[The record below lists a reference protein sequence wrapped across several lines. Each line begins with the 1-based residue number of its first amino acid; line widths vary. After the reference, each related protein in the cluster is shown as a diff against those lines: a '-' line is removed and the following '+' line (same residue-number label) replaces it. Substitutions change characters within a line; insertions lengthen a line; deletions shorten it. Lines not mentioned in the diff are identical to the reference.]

1 MKAIKCDSVV
11 RLLFSVLVL
20 ALAALAGP
28 VLAQKVDRPI
38 VHVGDWWQ
46 FAIYS
51 GPTPINPYLVW
62 VVTSI
67 TADGIKGTESDKPLS
82 LTLDLNNIDSP
93 RRSSSDL
100 RLLSFPLEIGKQ
112 WTFADNYV
120 LKDSGETGRSEIDV
134 MVVSYEKVLVPA
146 GEFDAFKLEAKGSYS
161 GSAGNGRITQWS
173 YWYAPAARAIV
184 KEEFKPRGH
193 DVSVI
198 TQLEKFYVQP

>member
-1 MKAIKCDSVV
+1 MQTTNRGSAIH
-11 RLLFSVLVL
+11 RLFLVAAL
-20 ALAALAGP
+20 ALAMITVPA
-28 VLAQKVDRPI
+28 LAQKADRPN
-38 VHVGDWWQ
+38 VHVGDWWL

-51 GPTPINPYLVW
+51 GPTPLNPHLVR

-100 RLLSFPLEIGKQ
+100 RLLSFPLEVGKQ

-146 GEFDAFKLEAKGSYS
+146 GEFDAFKLEAKGSYN

-173 YWYAPAARAIV
+173 YWYAPVAHAIV
-184 KEEFKPRGH
+184 KEEFKPTGH

>member
-1 MKAIKCDSVV
+1 MQTTKCGSAV
-11 RLLFSVLVL
+11 RRLFLMTVL
-20 ALAALAGP
+20 ALAMIAVPA
-28 VLAQKVDRPI
+28 LAQKADRPN

-51 GPTPINPYLVW
+51 GPTPVNPHLVW

-100 RLLSFPLEIGKQ
+100 RLLSFPLEVGKQ
-112 WTFADNYV
+112 WTFTDNYV
-120 LKDSGETGRSEIDV
+120 LKDSGESGRSEIDV
-134 MVVSYEKVLVPA
+134 MVVGYEKVLVPA
-146 GEFDAFKLEAKGSYS
+146 GEFDAFKLEAKGSYN
-161 GSAGNGRITQWS
+161 GSAGNGRINLWW

-184 KEEFKPRGH
+184 KEEIKKTPH
-193 DVSVI
+193 DVSAI